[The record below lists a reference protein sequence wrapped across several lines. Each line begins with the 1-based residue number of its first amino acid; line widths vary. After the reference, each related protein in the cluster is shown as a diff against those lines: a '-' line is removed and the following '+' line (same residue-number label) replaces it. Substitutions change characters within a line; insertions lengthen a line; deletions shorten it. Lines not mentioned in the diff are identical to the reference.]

1 MIIIFFSESF
11 NNISL
16 ASVDFFVLSS
26 IGSFVFAI
34 YKYFKLNDLLK
45 ILKFKKLYMYKHFFK
60 LEQNIS
66 VAHVAP
72 KCIRF
77 QSLFVANNTQERR
90 TV

>member
-1 MIIIFFSESF
+1 
-11 NNISL
+11 
-16 ASVDFFVLSS
+16 
-26 IGSFVFAI
+26 
-34 YKYFKLNDLLK
+34 
-45 ILKFKKLYMYKHFFK
+45 MYKHFFK

-66 VAHVAP
+66 LAPVAQ